1 MQDIV
6 DHWRDVG
13 LHSVRRG
20 RKGGFCRK
28 DIYFQRIFLAFL
40 WRTDTGGSRGTRS
53 LVLDFVFCIISTSFF
68 DLLFNSAR
76 HVFNS
81 ILRKNALKV
90 NSLCLCMPKKVFI
103 LSLHVKNIPT
113 GYTLLT

>member
-28 DIYFQRIFLAFL
+28 DIYFQRLFLAFL
-40 WRTDTGGSRGTRS
+40 GEQIQVEAGGLG
-53 LVLDFVFCIISTSFF
+53 
-68 DLLFNSAR
+68 LL
-76 HVFNS
+76 
-81 ILRKNALKV
+81 
-90 NSLCLCMPKKVFI
+90 C
-103 LSLHVKNIPT
+103 
-113 GYTLLT
+113 